1 MSVSDRRD
9 FSRVSY
15 VPHDWLNSYV
25 CVMVELSD
33 MSKFT
38 EGSWPESFTVN
49 NERAVLAWVGRK
61 RRPKT

>member
-1 MSVSDRRD
+1 
-9 FSRVSY
+9 
-15 VPHDWLNSYV
+15 
-25 CVMVELSD
+25 MVELSD

-61 RRPKT
+61 RRPKTWDPNTKTSLKITYKYLETDISTLDV